1 MTNPEWG
8 TKHTCQS
15 CGVKYYDLNRNPI
28 ACPKCGTAF
37 NPDAL
42 LRSRRSRPAAPVKA
56 AAAAVASQAPE
67 VDAEADGDEED
78 LKVAALDGDAK
89 LEEPAEDDD
98 EDDELIEDTSEL
110 AEDDVGVEVTIGDDD
125 DDDT

>member
-1 MTNPEWG
+1 
-8 TKHTCQS
+8 
-15 CGVKYYDLNRNPI
+15 VKYYDLNRNPI

-78 LKVAALDGDAK
+78 LKVAALDGDDK
-89 LEEPAEDDD
+89 LKELAEDDD

-125 DDDT
+125 DDT